1 MIKVKL
7 VRSKIGSSPLQRRV
21 LAAMGLRR
29 MHQVKA
35 MQDNAATRGMI
46 VKVSHMV
53 EVVE

>member
-7 VRSKIGSSPLQRRV
+7 IRSQIGCTPRQRKI

-29 MHQVKA
+29 PHMVKEL
-35 MQDNAATRGMI
+35 QDNAAMRGMI
-46 VKVSHMV
+46 KHVQHMV